1 MLGFKEGIL
10 LGIVQGLTEF
20 LPVSSSGHLVLVQS
34 LIKGFQQPGV
44 LFDVMLHFGTL
55 LAIVFFLRRDIHDI
69 LKALIPLKW
78 YQKRGCGY
86 DGSLIHTKR
95 KTALFIIV
103 GTACTGSIGFMFKD
117 HIHGFF
123 ERVEVVALMLLVT
136 GGLLFLSDRV
146 KNTPRSEKD
155 LNIYDSIII
164 GIVQAAALMPGL
176 SRSGSTIAFGIFR
189 KLDGETA
196 ARFSFL
202 LSVPAVMGATVFELG
217 YISGV
222 SPGDM
227 AIYVAGM
234 IAALITGFLTLKLLF
249 FIIKKRRLSIF
260 ALYCWVL
267 GLSTLIIKFVL

>member
-1 MLGFKEGIL
+1 M

-34 LIKGFQQPGV
+34 FIEGFQQPGV

-55 LAIVFFLRRDIHDI
+55 LAVIFFLRREIYEI
-69 LKALIPLKW
+69 LKALLPESWHKKW
-78 YQKRGCGY
+78 GFDC
-86 DGSLIHTKR
+86 DMSLVPVKR
-95 KTALFIIV
+95 KMALLICVATVF
-103 GTACTGSIGFMFKD
+103 TGAIGFVFKD

-123 ERVEVVALMLLVT
+123 EQPEIVAPMLLVT

-146 KNTPRSEKD
+146 KNTPRGEKE
-155 LNIYDSIII
+155 LNVYDSIII

-189 KLDGETA
+189 GLDGETA

-202 LSVPAVMGATVFELG
+202 LSVPAIMGATLFELK
-217 YISGV
+217 YISQV
-222 SPGDM
+222 SPGEIV
-227 AIYVAGM
+227 IYLAGT
-234 IAALITGFLTLKLLF
+234 IAALITGFMTLKLLF

-260 ALYCWVL
+260 AIYCWVL
-267 GLSTLIIKFVL
+267 GVSTLIIKLVP